1 VNLVVDASVA
11 LKWFFTDQTAEG
23 HIEEALT
30 ILDALDAGWVR
41 LVQPPHFL
49 AEMAAVLVR
58 EKNDAAFAD
67 LEDLQQ
73 LDWQILNT
81 PEVYQ
86 EAMLLSRD
94 RNHHLFDTLYHAVAR
109 CLPEAIL
116 VTADR
121 RYHHKAADLGGISLL
136 ENLNL
141 TNRLSNPRQ

>member
-11 LKWFFTDQTAEG
+11 LKWFFADQNDEG
-23 HIEEALT
+23 YVKEALT

-58 EKNDAAFAD
+58 EKSDAAFTD

-86 EAMLLSRD
+86 DAMELSRD

-121 RYHHKAADLGGISLL
+121 RYYRKTADLGGICLL

-141 TNRLSNPRQ
+141 TNFSESPR